1 MMKAVMR
8 ELAQAKRH
16 YSKLPLFEFLRC
28 ESIAPRDR
36 LAFLP
41 GIAPFILAFSDLNR
55 FVLRE
60 EASKDPH
67 QLLVNQ
73 HTHEDDHHWPWYLED
88 LTKLGHDRS
97 AHLTQVLRSYMKDD
111 TQQNRMLMPRL
122 AQLLFG
128 ATPIEKLIVVE
139 AIEETGNVLFGLTS
153 KLAAQI
159 QAEGGP
165 ELRYLG
171 QFHFARETG
180 HAMHGMDHRALEAIP
195 LTELE
200 RVRCLDLCFRVF
212 DLFADWSAELLALA
226 RSAIARPVGHPERA
240 PQLLQGRTA

>member
-1 MMKAVMR
+1 MKAVMR

-41 GIAPFILAFSDLNR
+41 GIAPFVLAFSDLNR
-55 FVLRE
+55 FVLRDE
-60 EASKDPH
+60 TSQDPH
-67 QLLVNQ
+67 QQLVNQ
-73 HTHEDDHHWPWYLED
+73 HTYEDDHHWPWYLED
-88 LTKLGHDRS
+88 LARLGFDRS
-97 AHLTQVLRSYMKDD
+97 THVTQVLRSYMKDD
-111 TQQNRMLMPRL
+111 AQQNRMLMARL
-122 AQLLFG
+122 AQILHG
-128 ATPIEKLIVVE
+128 TTPTEKLVIVE

-153 KLAAQI
+153 GIAARI

-180 HAMHGMDHRALEAIP
+180 HAMHGLDHRVLESIT
-195 LTELE
+195 LTEFE
-200 RVRCLDLCFRVF
+200 RVRCLDLSFRVF
-212 DLFADWSAELLALA
+212 DLFADWSNELLAYA
-226 RSAIARPVGHPERA
+226 KNAIARRESPVALH
-240 PQLLQGRTA
+240 GRNVSSA

>member
-1 MMKAVMR
+1 MKAVMR

-36 LAFLP
+36 LAFFP
-41 GIAPFILAFSDLNR
+41 CMAPFILAFSDLNR
-55 FVLRE
+55 FVLRDE
-60 EASKDPH
+60 PCQDPH
-67 QLLVNQ
+67 QKLVNE

-88 LTKLGHDRS
+88 FVKLGFDRTVPT
-97 AHLTQVLRSYMKDD
+97 TQVLRGYMKDD
-111 TQQNRMLMPRL
+111 AQQNRMLATRL
-122 AQLLFG
+122 AQLIHG
-128 ATPIEKLIVVE
+128 TTPTEKLVIVE

-153 KLAAQI
+153 KIAQRI

-180 HAMHGMDHRALEAIP
+180 HAMHGMDHRILESIP
-195 LTELE
+195 LTDLE
-200 RVRCLDLCFRVF
+200 RVRCLDLSFRVF
-212 DLFADWSAELLALA
+212 DLFADWTTELLAYARNALA
-226 RSAIARPVGHPERA
+226 QKTMPMI
-240 PQLLQGRTA
+240 LQGRTA

>member
-16 YSKLPLFEFLRC
+16 YSKLPLFEFLRS
-28 ESIAPRDR
+28 ETVAPRDR

-41 GIAPFILAFSDLNR
+41 CMAPFILAFSDLNR
-55 FVLRE
+55 FVLRDE
-60 EASKDPH
+60 SSRDPH
-67 QLLVNQ
+67 QQLVNQ
-73 HTHEDDHHWPWYLED
+73 HTHEDDHHWPWFLED
-88 LTKLGHDRS
+88 LARLGHDRG
-97 AHLTQVLRSYMKDD
+97 AHVTQVLRSYMKDD
-111 TQQNRMLMPRL
+111 AQQNRMLMTRL
-122 AQLLFG
+122 AQLLYG
-128 ATPIEKLIVVE
+128 ATPTEKLVVVE

-153 KLAAQI
+153 KVATRI

-180 HAMHGMDHRALEAIP
+180 HAMHGMDHRVLEAID

-200 RVRCLDLCFRVF
+200 RMRCLDLCFRVF
-212 DLFADWSAELLALA
+212 DLFADWSTELLAYAKNALA
-226 RSAIARPVGHPERA
+226 QHTA
-240 PQLLQGRTA
+240 PHIVHGRTA